1 MIINTIG
8 FLLGNW
14 HVNCLTFNVKNIG
27 NMKAHVL
34 KIGIILLTVGVLFT
48 PSMVLSQDFTRDTK
62 LTKKEK
68 KEARMAALYANYQAI
83 DTLLQKKQFVLEA
96 DYLQGKYGSEIPVTS
111 TLNFIKVDS
120 PNVVLQTGANSS
132 FGYNGVGGV
141 TAEGNIV
148 NYKVTKDPKR
158 MNYVVLFTTTTGI
171 GSYDVIM
178 RIGADATA
186 RATIT
191 GLSNGSIT
199 YRGNIVATYNSRTFK
214 GQRTL

>member
-1 MIINTIG
+1 MKTLASKLGIVLMTIG
-8 FLLGNW
+8 
-14 HVNCLTFNVKNIG
+14 
-27 NMKAHVL
+27 
-34 KIGIILLTVGVLFT
+34 ILWT
-48 PSMVLSQDFTRDTK
+48 PYMAFSQDFSHDTK
-62 LTKKEK
+62 MTRKEK
-68 KEARMAALYANYQAI
+68 KEARKTELYANYQAI
-83 DTLLQKKQFVLEA
+83 DTLLERKQFVLEA

-120 PNVVLQTGANSS
+120 PNVILQTGANTA

-148 NYKVTKDPKR
+148 NYRISKDPKR
-158 MNYVVLFTTTTGI
+158 LSYVVFFTTTTGI
-171 GSYDVIM
+171 GTYDIVL

-191 GLSNGSIT
+191 GLTSGSLT
-199 YRGNIVATYNSRTFK
+199 YRGNLVATYNSRTFK